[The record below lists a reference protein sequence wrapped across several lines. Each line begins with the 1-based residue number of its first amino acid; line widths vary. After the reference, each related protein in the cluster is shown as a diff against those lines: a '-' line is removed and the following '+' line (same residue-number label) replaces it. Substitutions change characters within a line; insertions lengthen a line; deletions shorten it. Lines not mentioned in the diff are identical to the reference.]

1 MNHCQYRQE
10 IARSLVQALR
20 DKLSVE
26 KSKTKSI
33 VRKIRPYDFS
43 ISIISMINANL
54 KKYNLKEIKK
64 PQTNIVTHL
73 EDETNTN
80 RGPQTRFWC
89 GNCKV
94 PVCIL
99 KCYDKHREVSKLK
112 KFRLN
117 DE

>member
-1 MNHCQYRQE
+1 
-10 IARSLVQALR
+10 
-20 DKLSVE
+20 
-26 KSKTKSI
+26 

-43 ISIISMINANL
+43 NINDIYDECKLEEIPPKGNR
-54 KKYNLKEIKK
+54 KTTKEYCHM
-64 PQTNIVTHL
+64 HL